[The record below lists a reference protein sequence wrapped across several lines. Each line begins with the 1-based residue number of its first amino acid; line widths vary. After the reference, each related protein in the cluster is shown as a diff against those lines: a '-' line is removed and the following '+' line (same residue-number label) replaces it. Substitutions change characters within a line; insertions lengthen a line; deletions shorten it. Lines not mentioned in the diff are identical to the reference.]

1 MSAGMKPD
9 GVTFGT
15 GLPWLSTTS
24 WRMALHAALPWVG
37 AAQMWE
43 LRTLAALVAWAAV
56 AAPKLAVSVPMATPA
71 ITRRRN
77 KRTPRTVDDLS
88 PPTGGDRGGTIAS
101 GLAQERHHMVRV
113 R

>member
-1 MSAGMKPD
+1 MSAGLKPD
-9 GVTFGT
+9 GVRFGT
-15 GLPWLSTTS
+15 GLPRLSTTS

-43 LRTLAALVAWAAV
+43 LRTLVALVAWAAV
-56 AAPKLAVSVPMATPA
+56 AAPKLAASVPMATPA

-88 PPTGGDRGGTIAS
+88 PPTGGDGGNVTS